1 MENYRPVEAG
11 IINLISALKGNPI
24 SVKRLIT
31 FDEDVNESALEEAIS
46 RTVKTFPL
54 LGKKIVGRDGI
65 YFYADNPL
73 PFVISKG

>member
-1 MENYRPVEAG
+1 MENYRLLEAG
-11 IINLISALKGNPI
+11 MPNLVSALKGNPV

-54 LGKKIVGRDGI
+54 LGKKLRIETEFIFTLIIICRSS
-65 YFYADNPL
+65 FPKA
-73 PFVISKG
+73 